1 MPDRTTPPLAPASRM
16 VLRTIPQTVASP
28 VLVAWSGGLDSTAL
42 LHLLAHDA
50 EQRARGLRA
59 LHVHHGLNP
68 DADAWAAHCEA
79 LAEAWSVPL
88 TVVRVTVPRDSG
100 LGLEAAARQARRQ
113 AFAAELREG
122 ECLALAQ
129 HRDDQAETFLLRALR
144 ASGPDGLASM
154 RPWRTFGAGWMWRPL
169 LDTPR
174 AALHDY
180 ALAHG
185 LRWIEDPSN
194 ADPGFDRNFLRLQVM
209 PLLRGRWP
217 HADAALARAA
227 QLSAEASDILGE
239 RDAAILASV
248 REEVGSGLSVASL
261 RTLSP
266 ARRARLYRYWAAS
279 LGWPPLPAEG
289 VARIETDLLAPGDD
303 AHDRLPGFAW
313 HGVAIRRWRDAL
325 YAVDSDR
332 DLPKDWSCDWDGSAP
347 LALPNGDA
355 LHLAGAARFP
365 ASLRVHA
372 RRGGER
378 ILLPERGPQHHS
390 LKHVLQ
396 DMDIAPWHRVR
407 MPLLSTTDGT
417 LLAAGDRIRSAGFDL
432 WMQTHDADLVW
443 TQRSG
448 TDDARASRTGM

>member
-1 MPDRTTPPLAPASRM
+1 MPHRTTPSPAPSSRTT
-16 VLRTIPQTVASP
+16 LRTIPQTVASP
-28 VLVAWSGGLDSTAL
+28 VLVAWSGGLDSTVL
-42 LHLLAHDA
+42 LHVLAQDA
-50 EQRARGLRA
+50 EVRARGLRA
-59 LHVHHGLNP
+59 VHVHHGLHP
-68 DADAWAAHCEA
+68 EADAWATHCEA

-88 TVVRVTVPRDSG
+88 SVVRVDVPRDSG
-100 LGLEAAARQARRQ
+100 LGLEAAARQARRT
-113 AFAAELREG
+113 AFAAKLREG

-154 RPWRTFGAGWMWRPL
+154 RPWRAFATGWMWRPL

-174 AALHDY
+174 AALRAHADH
-180 ALAHG
+180 HG

-209 PLLRGRWP
+209 PLLRERWP
-217 HADAALARAA
+217 HADAALARAS

-248 REEVGSGLSVASL
+248 REEVGSGLSIAAL
-261 RTLSP
+261 RLLSP
-266 ARRARLYRYWAAS
+266 ARRARLYRYWVAS

-289 VARIETDLLAPGDD
+289 IARIEADLLGPGDE

-313 HGVAIRRWRDAL
+313 HGVEIRRWRDAL
-325 YAVDSDR
+325 HAVDGER
-332 DLPKDWSCDWDGSAP
+332 ELPKEWSCEWDGSAP
-347 LALPNGDA
+347 LALPNGDS
-355 LHLAGAARFP
+355 LRLEGVARFP
-365 ASLRVHA
+365 TPLRAHA
-372 RRGGER
+372 RQGGER

-396 DMDIAPWHRVR
+396 EMDIAPWHRAR
-407 MPLLSTTDGT
+407 MPLLSAADGT

-432 WMQTHDADLVW
+432 WMQAHDAALVW
-443 TQRSG
+443 TLRREDKTAG
-448 TDDARASRTGM
+448 T